1 MCLFQSNLY
10 PKRELLL
17 NFNERKLP
25 MSVVAISIT
34 AVLAAWA
41 IGIARYLTM
50 DVPLTP

>member
-1 MCLFQSNLY
+1 MCLFQSNLD
-10 PKRELLL
+10 PRRNLLL
-17 NFNERKLP
+17 NFNERKWP
-25 MSVVAISIT
+25 MSIVAISIT